1 MVSLPN
7 SHIVPGMRRAGEAE
21 DGSGLR
27 EEAGRVTSVVPVTDH
42 HAFLI
47 PGHHQV
53 FIHRGPVQR

>member
-1 MVSLPN
+1 
-7 SHIVPGMRRAGEAE
+7 MRRAAEAE

-27 EEAGRVTSVVPVTDH
+27 EEAGRVTRVVPVTDH